1 VRDDLR
7 GGRSLGAPD
16 ISRPNGIGGEAPGTT
31 FVNSEGY
38 RKVSSPNLRGA
49 NWSTGAIEIQTK
61 ATLLEGDIDSP
72 GTAAALVQP
81 DVRAGVVPTL
91 FQAPRIA
98 DLIPTASTTSN
109 RVRVIRESLA
119 TNAADTV
126 EEGGEK
132 PESALEF
139 SEDDLDIRKVAT
151 FLPLSDELFS
161 DSGAVQSY
169 LNGRL
174 SLFVQIKED
183 DQLLNGDATG
193 VNLDGLLNQLP
204 GENQDIASDA
214 DAPNAADN
222 VFAAIS
228 KGRGGPSARRRDR
241 HSPQRLGV
249 AQGHNGPKRNYTA
262 GPPFS
267 NSAEPGEALS

>member
-1 VRDDLR
+1 V
-7 GGRSLGAPD
+7 AP
-16 ISRPNGIGGEAPGTT
+16 T
-31 FVNSEGY
+31 
-38 RKVSSPNLRGA
+38 
-49 NWSTGAIEIQTK
+49 STGAIEIQTK

-183 DQLLNGDATG
+183 DSSPAKTRTSQATLTRRTRRITSSRPSPRPRRPICPPTGSSFTPAIGRRSGSQKNQTRTTSLGRRSRTVRSPERPCHRGQQLAQR
-193 VNLDGLLNQLP
+193 LL
-204 GENQDIASDA
+204 
-214 DAPNAADN
+214 
-222 VFAAIS
+222 
-228 KGRGGPSARRRDR
+228 SARQDRAESRDETGAPRDPPGFVR
-241 HSPQRLGV
+241 HRGFDGV
-249 AQGHNGPKRNYTA
+249 L
-262 GPPFS
+262 S
-267 NSAEPGEALS
+267 NTLLDQ